1 MSDTMPERV
10 WLTPDPYAMSGD
22 WWADGK
28 TVREDGE
35 VPYVPE
41 QRALDAERER
51 DGWKQGQEHYRRMWL
66 ETVDELRRVAAE
78 RDALQADLKALL
90 PLARAGLNAY
100 DYALAK
106 EQYGSAIVPVL
117 DRVSIDESLA
127 AVRAILD
134 REGI

>member
-1 MSDTMPERV
+1 MDTMPERV

-51 DGWKQGQEHYRRMWL
+51 DEWIQEAQKAATSRLALRADL
-66 ETVDELRRVAAE
+66 RALSPFAETRVAE
-78 RDALQADLKALL
+78 LEEYFEPRGSIPKDVDAARLV
-90 PLARAGLNAY
+90 LAR
-100 DYALAK
+100 
-106 EQYGSAIVPVL
+106 
-117 DRVSIDESLA
+117 
-127 AVRAILD
+127 LD
-134 REGI
+134 REGT